1 MSKVHKRIEIQVP
14 AGEQLH
20 QEEKKPLDKQDK
32 DSKNQAN
39 EETIYQTVSAT
50 SIHEVNN
57 NLYVQMSNAL
67 TGNTLRSREMRPP
80 QKERHPKASIFN
92 LPVHLVQSHN
102 TLRYMQSR
110 DNKIKVLYSLN
121 YFRSIQ
127 KRLMLD
133 LREFGTRE
141 RVLGDVADPLIP
153 PEEAEA
159 QIVDTLNMML
169 SNTNQ
174 AMRAAEQRKLQE
186 EMEGSEIGS
195 SPGKSSKSLLNGSDT
210 QYVIID
216 KARIEEL
223 EKQKDTSGIA
233 LVDLKSTR
241 LKGKF
246 HEKHLSTCPVMPR
259 FHSTFGEPSEVAGEF
274 VEKERETEYISKESL
289 KMMNRIDHI
298 EVDER

>member
-1 MSKVHKRIEIQVP
+1 
-14 AGEQLH
+14 
-20 QEEKKPLDKQDK
+20 
-32 DSKNQAN
+32 
-39 EETIYQTVSAT
+39 
-50 SIHEVNN
+50 
-57 NLYVQMSNAL
+57 
-67 TGNTLRSREMRPP
+67 
-80 QKERHPKASIFN
+80 
-92 LPVHLVQSHN
+92 
-102 TLRYMQSR
+102 
-110 DNKIKVLYSLN
+110 
-121 YFRSIQ
+121 
-127 KRLMLD
+127 MLD

-141 RVLGDVADPLIP
+141 RVLGDVIDPLIP

-186 EMEGSEIGS
+186 EEEVSEAGS
-195 SPGKSSKSLLNGSDT
+195 SPGKSSRPLSHAADA
-210 QYVIID
+210 QYAIID
-216 KARIEEL
+216 QARIEEL

-259 FHSTFGEPSEVAGEF
+259 FHSTFGEPSGIAGEF
-274 VEKERETEYISKESL
+274 VDEEKRPEFISKESM

-298 EVDER
+298 EIDER